1 MERQPVYILELKLN
15 DVINAVTEVLQKY
28 GYSLNVCSVV
38 CWKHVNDDNI
48 CGSVELLRE
57 GSSYVVIFG
66 RNRHCKVLQ
75 IYVDGMVI
83 IRCGCSVSFENVN
96 AYRDEL
102 NMLAEVASAVNSR
115 IKEK

>member
-15 DVINAVTEVLQKY
+15 DIINAVTEVLQKY
-28 GYSLNVCSVV
+28 GYSLNVCGTVR
-38 CWKHVNDDNI
+38 WKHVNDDNI

-57 GSSYVVIFG
+57 GGSYVVTFG
-66 RNRHCKVLQ
+66 RNKHCKELQ
-75 IYVDGMVI
+75 IYADGVVV
-83 IRCGCSVSFENVN
+83 IRCGCSVTFENVN

-102 NMLAEVASAVNSR
+102 NLLAEVASAVNSR